1 MSVTSESSAGLSMTH
16 SAVVRPPISPWAM
29 VRSLTVHRDLILQMA
44 KREVVGRYR
53 GSVLGLLWSFF
64 NPLVMLAVYT
74 FAFSYIF
81 KVRLNPGRSP
91 DQHEPMTDFAIF
103 AFVGLLLYTLFA
115 ETLNRAPTLILNN
128 ANYVKKVIFP
138 LEVLPWVA
146 LFSALMHMLISVGVL
161 LLANLVLNQQFH
173 WTVIFFPLVLL
184 PFMLVT
190 IGLAWV
196 LASLGVYL
204 RDIAQTITIITQIL
218 IYLAPV
224 FYRLEFISNPY
235 IQVLIRWNPLTIPIE
250 ASRALLLR
258 GEIPSLSALAVYWG
272 VSLVVAYLGFVWF
285 QRTKRGFAD
294 VL

>member
-1 MSVTSESSAGLSMTH
+1 MSAPTANSALLSTTH
-16 SAVVRPPISPWAM
+16 SASVRPSVSPLAM
-29 VRSLTVHRDLILQMA
+29 VRSLTANRDLILQMT

-81 KVRLNPGRSP
+81 KVRLNNRMNPGE
-91 DQHEPMTDFAIF
+91 HEAMTDFAIF
-103 AFVGLLLYTLFA
+103 AFTGLMLFTLFA
-115 ETLNRAPTLILNN
+115 ETLNRAPTLIQANI
-128 ANYVKKVIFP
+128 NYVKKVIFP

-146 LFSALMHMLISVGVL
+146 MFSALVHTLISMLVL
-161 LLANLVLNQQFH
+161 LLANLVFRHELH
-173 WTVIFFPLVLL
+173 WTIVLFPLVLI
-184 PFMLVT
+184 PFMLLT

-204 RDIAQTITIITQIL
+204 RDIAQTIVIITQIL

-224 FYRLEFISNPY
+224 FYPLEVIKSAK
-235 IQVLIRWNPLTIPIE
+235 IQFLIRWNPLTVPIE
-250 ASRALLLR
+250 SLRALLLR
-258 GEIPSLSALAVYWG
+258 GEIPPLLPWAIYTGISLT
-272 VSLVVAYLGFVWF
+272 VAYLGFIWF
-285 QRTKRGFAD
+285 MRTKRGFAD